1 MGDNRNIKR
10 NDPTVQKLSFDEI
23 ENMKKNEEIEGAK
36 MIEMMAASNATFE
49 NKTVFAQEKYLKK
62 KQQKHLLYF
71 QILIPTPRT
80 VSEAYFCKG
89 LPSFPFPLQ
98 SPFFFFFFQFLDFYF
113 QFKGNFHFFCFYL
126 FFFLY
131 FFSIFCF

>member
-10 NDPTVQKLSFDEI
+10 NDPTVQKLSFGEI
-23 ENMKKNEEIEGAK
+23 EDLKKNEEIEGAK

-49 NKTVFAQEKYLKK
+49 NKTVFAKEKYLKK

-89 LPSFPFPLQ
+89 SSSFPCSISEKKNYFL
-98 SPFFFFFFQFLDFYF
+98 FFFF
-113 QFKGNFHFFCFYL
+113 N
-126 FFFLY
+126 FFL
-131 FFSIFCF
+131 F